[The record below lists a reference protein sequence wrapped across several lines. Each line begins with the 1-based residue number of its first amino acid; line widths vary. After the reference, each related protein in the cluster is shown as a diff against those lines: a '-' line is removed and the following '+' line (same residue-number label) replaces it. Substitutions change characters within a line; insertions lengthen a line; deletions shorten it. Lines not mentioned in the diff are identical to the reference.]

1 MPLKKLIAFAS
12 PLTRH
17 EYTATRILLALML
30 LFGLLT
36 SGFDWQSPRE
46 NSASVEGSLAMKL
59 EWGGLFL
66 LAGVLM
72 LRHIK
77 LALRDLSS
85 VNIFLLIMFV
95 WCSLSFFWS
104 PYPDITL
111 KHVSQLY
118 GVLIIAIVLQWPSNS
133 FELFIKYV
141 LFSLMVLMV
150 LSFITVIVDPA
161 VGLEN
166 DIDNAWRGVMGQK
179 NEAGQIAAFAVLFW
193 QVLACIKQVPRR
205 ILFAGLLFS
214 ALMLVMSKSSTSV
227 LMGVLSSLVFHLFR
241 KKYIYSHFWLIRIFL
256 VALIIIVVNLQLF
269 YAFNARLPTWD
280 EIASPVTSIF
290 GKGTDLTGRTQIWE
304 LVNEEIT
311 RHPLAGLGYASFWLG
326 PGSMADHIINV
337 LYWIPLQSHNGY
349 LDIVNEQGYIGLILI
364 FLTFI
369 LHSYHLFRLAHFDRL
384 QTAYLSAM
392 FVIVVASNITESGI
406 FRGVGYQHIFFIIS
420 TIATTSAL
428 RRHQQLW
435 KENNSKPTKTKN
447 RLVSPGPASPVPVA
461 DQPSAQKI

>member
-1 MPLKKLIAFAS
+1 
-12 PLTRH
+12 
-17 EYTATRILLALML
+17 
-30 LFGLLT
+30 
-36 SGFDWQSPRE
+36 
-46 NSASVEGSLAMKL
+46 
-59 EWGGLFL
+59 
-66 LAGVLM
+66 
-72 LRHIK
+72 
-77 LALRDLSS
+77 
-85 VNIFLLIMFV
+85 
-95 WCSLSFFWS
+95 
-104 PYPDITL
+104 
-111 KHVSQLY
+111 
-118 GVLIIAIVLQWPSNS
+118 
-133 FELFIKYV
+133 
-141 LFSLMVLMV
+141 
-150 LSFITVIVDPA
+150 
-161 VGLEN
+161 
-166 DIDNAWRGVMGQK
+166 
-179 NEAGQIAAFAVLFW
+179 
-193 QVLACIKQVPRR
+193 
-205 ILFAGLLFS
+205 
-214 ALMLVMSKSSTSV
+214 
-227 LMGVLSSLVFHLFR
+227 MGVLSSLVFHLFR